1 MKDANSCFHTNMINL
16 LSCFIGIS
24 FSVFLKI
31 KGSFIYFV
39 CKIFQKTY
47 LSYPLIRTRTCAYQG
62 VRNNS
67 F

>member
-1 MKDANSCFHTNMINL
+1 MKDANSCFHTSMINR

-31 KGSFIYFV
+31 KGLFSYFV

-47 LSYPLIRTRTCAYQG
+47 LSYPIIRTSTYAYQG